1 MPVAI
6 EESIPPPTGVLYYVI
21 MCPAA
26 DISGNH
32 ALYTLT
38 IHSLEQQEIVAAAN

>member
-1 MPVAI
+1 MPVAVV
-6 EESIPPPTGVLYYVI
+6 ESIPPYGVLYYVI

-32 ALYTLT
+32 ALYALT
-38 IHSLEQQEIVAAAN
+38 IHSLGQQEMVVAAN